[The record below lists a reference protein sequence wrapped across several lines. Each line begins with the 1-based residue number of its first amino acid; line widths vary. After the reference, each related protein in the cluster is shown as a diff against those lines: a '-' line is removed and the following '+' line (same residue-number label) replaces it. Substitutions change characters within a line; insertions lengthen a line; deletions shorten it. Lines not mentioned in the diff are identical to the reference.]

1 MSPFRLYAQLIAAMV
16 MWGAT
21 WPAGRIVA
29 QALDAPASA
38 AAMRFTLAA
47 LVLWGIA
54 RLRGVPLTPRRP
66 VVVLPEAGAR
76 GAPPDAAAAPS
87 ATRQTVPLTAP
98 FGGGARSHPLS
109 AAVRLAAM
117 GFFGIFLYNLFFL
130 YGLQHVTAGRGALV
144 VALNPV
150 VVAVTAWWLADEP
163 HGWRQH
169 LGAVVALVG
178 CLTVIGKGD
187 PFALLTGAVGV
198 GDWLILGC
206 VATWTIYTFLG
217 KKATQTFSPLAVTFW
232 AALIGATLLW
242 GVAAAQ
248 GEALGW
254 RAWPQTV
261 WLAVCFMGVLATA
274 LGYTWYS
281 EAVHRLGAARAA
293 LFINLV
299 PVAGVVTGWLLLD
312 EPLSWPVLVGGLL
325 VLTGVTLTTQKPKER
340 GRVTE

>member
-1 MSPFRLYAQLIAAMV
+1 VSPLRLYAQLVAAMV

-29 QALDAPASA
+29 QALDAPAPA

-66 VVVLPEAGAR
+66 VVVPQGASTE
-76 GAPPDAAAAPS
+76 GTAAS
-87 ATRQTVPLTAP
+87 GGCCERQTAGPW
-98 FGGGARSHPLS
+98 GGERPHAVR

-150 VVAVTAWWLADEP
+150 VVAVTAWWLAGEP

-169 LGAVVALVG
+169 LGAVVALAG

-187 PFALLTGAVGV
+187 PLALFTGAVGV

>member
-1 MSPFRLYAQLIAAMV
+1 MSPFRLYGQLVAAMV

-29 QALDAPASA
+29 QALTAPAAA

-47 LVLWGIA
+47 VVLWLIA
-54 RLRGVPLTPRRP
+54 RVRGVPLTPRTPR
-66 VVVLPEAGAR
+66 VLL
-76 GAPPDAAAAPS
+76 APTSPSRAPTVAA
-87 ATRQTVPLTAP
+87 LW
-98 FGGGARSHPLS
+98 
-109 AAVRLAAM
+109 RLVAM

-150 VVAVTAWWLADEP
+150 VVAVAAWWLAGEP

-169 LGAVVALVG
+169 VGALLALTG

-187 PFALLTGAVGV
+187 PFAPLRGEVGV

-206 VATWTIYTFLG
+206 VATWSLYTFLSKG
-217 KKATQTFSPLAVTFW
+217 VTRLFSPLAATFW
-232 AALIGATLLW
+232 ASVVGAALLW
-242 GVAAAQ
+242 LVAAVE
-248 GEALGW
+248 GEGGSW
-254 RAWPQTV
+254 RHWPPQV
-261 WLAVCFMGVLATA
+261 WGAVLFMGIFATA

-281 EAVHRLGAARAA
+281 EAVQHLGAARAA

-299 PVAGVVTGWLLLD
+299 PVAGVVTGWWLLD
-312 EPLSWPVLVGGLL
+312 EPLAWPVLVGGAL
-325 VLTGVTLTTQKPKER
+325 VLLGVTMTTQRPKEEHNGAR
-340 GRVTE
+340 